1 MVVYPKIESTSN
13 PKIKHL
19 VRLRKSSRYRNEIGM
34 FILEGRREIEAM
46 LAAGRILEEIYFT
59 ASLLGQNEPFT
70 MLTDLSKEIQVF
82 ELSENPMSKISYRN
96 HGSEIIGVA
105 KTWDLGLRQQE
116 FSDLG
121 LVLILDEIEKPG
133 NLGAILRTSEAMGV
147 DAVLLSDA
155 KVDFFNPNVVRSS
168 MGLFASMP
176 IFSGTK
182 QEVLGLLRQSNL
194 SVVCTSS
201 KSSKSIYEYDFGP
214 RVALVMGGES
224 KGLGSFW
231 EKNSDSMISI
241 PMIGKASSLNLNC
254 ATACA
259 LMEINRRKMPSSSS

>member
-1 MVVYPKIESTSN
+1 MTVYPKIESTSN

-46 LAAGRILEEIYFT
+46 LAAGRKLEEIYLTSSFLDQNKL
-59 ASLLGQNEPFT
+59 SL
-70 MLTDLSKEIQVF
+70 MLPDLSKDIQVF
-82 ELSENPMSKISYRN
+82 ELSEKPMSKISYRS

-105 KTWDLGLRQQE
+105 KTWDLGLTQPE
-116 FSDLG
+116 FSDHG

-155 KVDFFNPNVVRSS
+155 SVDFFNPNVVRSS

-176 IFSGTK
+176 VFSGTK
-182 QEVLGLLRQSNL
+182 QDVLGLLRQSNL

-201 KSSKSIYEYDFGP
+201 KASKSIYEYDFDP

-231 EKNSDSMISI
+231 EKNTDSMISI

-259 LMEINRRKMPSSSS
+259 LMEINRRKMPSSIS